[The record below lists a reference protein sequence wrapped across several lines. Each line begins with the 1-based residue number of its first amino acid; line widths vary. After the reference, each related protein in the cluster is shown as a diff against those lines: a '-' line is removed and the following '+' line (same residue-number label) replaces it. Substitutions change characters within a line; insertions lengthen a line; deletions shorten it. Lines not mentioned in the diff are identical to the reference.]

1 MQITF
6 VVLLLIVLFAK
17 SRPTGWNEYYIGKE
31 TTSTINGL
39 FIWLVFLSH
48 FTQYLPSSAGNIVGD
63 NLGQLVV
70 VMFLFYSG
78 YGCAVQYLTKG
89 ESYLRAFPHKR
100 ILPTLI
106 NFDIAVCAFVAVGL
120 LLGKSMTARKVVL
133 SLVCWDS
140 VGNSNW
146 YIFVIMLCYAL
157 FWFSAGVVKRKVN
170 VIDGGWQKWQII
182 MILLLATSV
191 VALSRVRPSWWCDTL
206 MAFGAGA
213 VYGLNRSRIEEFVR
227 KNYCICPTLAVV
239 LFVSVGYIPFVGQRY
254 WMAHNI
260 KSIAFAAIVVMATM
274 KISVDSVLLKW
285 SGEHLFPLY
294 IYQRIPMI
302 VFSTVFPAA
311 FEDARC
317 WIYFCIS
324 ACIAIA
330 FAALYPRFQFR
341 G

>member
-89 ESYLRAFPHKR
+89 ESYLRASPRKR

-170 VIDGGWQKWQII
+170 VIDGGAE
-182 MILLLATSV
+182 MANYHDVAFGDFSCCPLARQTKLV
-191 VALSRVRPSWWCDTL
+191 CDTL

-213 VYGLNRSRIEEFVR
+213 VYGLNRNCIEDYVK
-227 KNYCICPTLAVV
+227 KNYWICLALAVV
-239 LFVSVGYIPFVGQRY
+239 LFVSVGRIPFIGQKY
-254 WMAHNI
+254 WISHNI
-260 KSIAFAAIVVMATM
+260 S
-274 KISVDSVLLKW
+274 
-285 SGEHLFPLY
+285 
-294 IYQRIPMI
+294 
-302 VFSTVFPAA
+302 
-311 FEDARC
+311 
-317 WIYFCIS
+317 
-324 ACIAIA
+324 
-330 FAALYPRFQFR
+330 
-341 G
+341 